1 LVFNISAL
9 IASNPALL
17 ARDSYLYPTKK
28 ICPRSSPQLFWNQIV
43 CRLSLILKSKK
54 GGKSNCELRLPALTA
69 VRQAQAGIEIKKK
82 EVLLMKRLTILITLI
97 SFIFSAQIAYTAPL
111 TSTLKDQQNVSI
123 TIYNSNVGLVKDT
136 RLIDLKPGLNELKF
150 MDVAARIDPT
160 TVHIKSLL
168 NGSSLNI
175 LEQNYEYDLLS
186 PQKLLEKFIGQ
197 KVQLAT
203 INPETKKEEIV
214 QAILLSTQGGNIY
227 QIGDKIHIGHYGR
240 ILLSRI
246 PENLI
251 PQPTLV
257 WMLENK
263 MSKPQKLEAS
273 YLTSG
278 INWKA
283 DYVAVLNK
291 LDTLTDLT
299 GWVTIDNKS
308 GATYQN
314 ALLKLVAGDI
324 HRVQPEMMADYAR
337 AKLAAKEAVSPQF
350 KEESFFEYHL
360 YTLDRRTTIKDNQT
374 KQMTL
379 HDANQVPVRKLFI
392 FSGYPQYYYYRHDQ
406 RSNKQKV
413 GVFLELENTKK
424 HNLGMP
430 LPKGTIRVYK
440 EDKDGSS
447 QFVGEDRIDH
457 TPKDEKFKIK
467 IGEAFDVVGEKIQTE
482 YKHLGFN
489 LYEVAFEVNLR
500 NHKKEDI
507 KVLVEELIPGDWEM
521 LSNTHPYE
529 KLQAHLI
536 RFEVPVAKDKEAKV
550 KYRIRFKY

>member
-1 LVFNISAL
+1 
-9 IASNPALL
+9 
-17 ARDSYLYPTKK
+17 
-28 ICPRSSPQLFWNQIV
+28 
-43 CRLSLILKSKK
+43 
-54 GGKSNCELRLPALTA
+54 
-69 VRQAQAGIEIKKK
+69 
-82 EVLLMKRLTILITLI
+82 MKQSVILITLI
-97 SFIFSAQIAYTAPL
+97 SFIFSIQIGYAAPL
-111 TSTLKDQQNVSI
+111 TSTLKDQQDVAV
-123 TIYNSNVGLVKDT
+123 TIYNSNIGLVKDT
-136 RLIDLKPGLNELKF
+136 RLIDLKPGVHELKF
-150 MDVAARIDPT
+150 MDVAGKIDPT
-160 TVHIKSLL
+160 TVHIKSLI
-168 NGSSLNI
+168 NGSSLNV

-186 PQKLLEKFIGQ
+186 PQKLLEKFVGQ

-214 QAILLSTQGGNIY
+214 EATLLSTQGGNIF
-227 QIGDKIHIGHYGR
+227 QIGDKIHIGHHGR
-240 ILLSRI
+240 ILLSKI

-257 WMLENK
+257 WMLENRL
-263 MSKPQKLEAS
+263 SKPQKLEVS

-299 GWVTIDNKS
+299 GWVTIDNRS
-308 GATYQN
+308 GAHYQN

-324 HRVQPEMMADYAR
+324 HRVQGEMRMDYAR
-337 AKLAAKEAVSPQF
+337 PMAAAKEAASPQF

-379 HDANQVPVRKLFI
+379 LDANQVPLKKLFI
-392 FSGYPQYYYYRHDQ
+392 FSGSPQYYYYQMDQ
-406 RSNKQKV
+406 GSNKQKI

-424 HNLGMP
+424 NNLGIP

-440 EDKDGSS
+440 EDKDGSL

-467 IGEAFDVVGEKIQTE
+467 IGEAFDVVGERVQTD
-482 YKHLGFN
+482 YKRLGRN
-489 LYEVAFEVNLR
+489 LFEVAFEVSLR
-500 NHKKEDI
+500 NHKNEDI
-507 KVLVEELIPGDWEM
+507 KVFVEEPIPGDWEM
-521 LSNTHPYE
+521 LSNTHSFE
-529 KLQAHLI
+529 KLSDHLI
-536 RFEVPVAKDKEAKV
+536 RFDVPVAKDKEVKV
-550 KYRIRFKY
+550 KYRIRFRY

>member
-1 LVFNISAL
+1 
-9 IASNPALL
+9 
-17 ARDSYLYPTKK
+17 
-28 ICPRSSPQLFWNQIV
+28 
-43 CRLSLILKSKK
+43 
-54 GGKSNCELRLPALTA
+54 
-69 VRQAQAGIEIKKK
+69 
-82 EVLLMKRLTILITLI
+82 MKRLMILVTLI
-97 SFIFSAQIAYTAPL
+97 SFMFSIQIGYATPL
-111 TSTLKDQQNVSI
+111 TSTLKDQQDVAI
-123 TIYNSNVGLVKDT
+123 TIYNSNIGLVKDT
-136 RLIDLKPGLNELKF
+136 RLIDLRPGIRELKF
-150 MDVAARIDPT
+150 MDVAAKIDPT
-160 TVHIKSLL
+160 TVHIKSLI
-168 NGSSLNI
+168 NGSSLNV

-186 PQKLLEKFIGQ
+186 PQKLLEKYVGQ

-203 INPETKKEEIV
+203 INPESKKEEIV
-214 QAILLSTQGGNIY
+214 EATLLSTQGGNIF
-227 QIGDKIHIGHYGR
+227 QIEDKIHIGHHGR
-240 ILLSRI
+240 IVLSKI

-251 PQPTLV
+251 SQPTLV

-263 MSKPQKLEAS
+263 LSKPQKLEAS

-299 GWVTIDNKS
+299 GWVTIDNRS

-324 HRVQPEMMADYAR
+324 HRVQPEMKMDYAR
-337 AKLAAKEAVSPQF
+337 PLAAAKEASPQF

-379 HDANQVPVRKLFI
+379 LDANQVPLKKLFI
-392 FSGYPQYYYYRHDQ
+392 FAGHPQYYYYQ
-406 RSNKQKV
+406 NPSSQKQKV

-424 HNLGMP
+424 NNLGIP

-440 EDKDGSS
+440 EDKDGSL

-467 IGEAFDVVGEKIQTE
+467 IGEAFDVVGERNQTD
-482 YKHLGFN
+482 YKRLAPN
-489 LYEVAFEVNLR
+489 LFEVAFEVNLR

-507 KVLVEELIPGDWEM
+507 KVLVEEPIPGDWEM
-521 LSNTHPYE
+521 LSNTHSFE
-529 KLQAHLI
+529 KLSAHLI
-536 RFEVPVAKDKEAKV
+536 RFDVPVTKDKEVKV

>member
-1 LVFNISAL
+1 M
-9 IASNPALL
+9 
-17 ARDSYLYPTKK
+17 KK
-28 ICPRSSPQLFWNQIV
+28 SFFV
-43 CRLSLILKSKK
+43 
-54 GGKSNCELRLPALTA
+54 T
-69 VRQAQAGIEIKKK
+69 
-82 EVLLMKRLTILITLI
+82 TLI
-97 SFIFSAQIAYTAPL
+97 SILLSIQIGFATPL
-111 TSTLKDQQNVSI
+111 TSNLKDQQDVAV

-136 RLIDLKPGLNELKF
+136 RLIDFKPGIHELKF
-150 MDVAARIDPT
+150 MDVAAKIDPT
-160 TVHIKSLL
+160 TVHIKSLI
-168 NGSSLNI
+168 NGSSLNV

-186 PQKLLEKFIGQ
+186 PQKLLEKFVGQ

-214 QAILLSTQGGNIY
+214 EATLLSTQGGNIY

-240 ILLSRI
+240 VLLPKI

-251 PQPTLV
+251 AQPTLV
-257 WMLENK
+257 WMLENRF
-263 MSKPQKLEAS
+263 SRPQKLEAS

-291 LDTLTDLT
+291 LDTMTDLT
-299 GWVTIDNKS
+299 GWVTIDNRS

-324 HRVQPEMMADYAR
+324 HRVQGEMRMDYAR
-337 AKLAAKEAVSPQF
+337 PMAAAKEASPQF

-379 HDANQVPVRKLFI
+379 LDANQVPIRKLFV
-392 FSGYPQYYYYRHDQ
+392 FSGAPQYYYYQMDQ
-406 RSNKQKV
+406 GSQKQKI
-413 GVFLELENTKK
+413 GVFLELENSKRN
-424 HNLGMP
+424 NLGIP

-440 EDKDGSS
+440 EDKSGSL
-447 QFVGEDRIDH
+447 QFIGEDRIDH

-467 IGEAFDVVGEKIQTE
+467 IGEAFDVVGERVQTE
-482 YKHLGFN
+482 YKRLGRN
-489 LYEVAFEVNLR
+489 LFEVAFEVSLR

-507 KVLVEELIPGDWEM
+507 KVLVEEPIPGDWEM
-521 LSNTHPYE
+521 LSRTHPYE
-529 KLQAHLI
+529 KLSAHLI
-536 RFEVPVAKDKEAKV
+536 RFEVPVAKDKEEKV
-550 KYRIRFKY
+550 KYRIRFRY

>member
-1 LVFNISAL
+1 
-9 IASNPALL
+9 
-17 ARDSYLYPTKK
+17 
-28 ICPRSSPQLFWNQIV
+28 
-43 CRLSLILKSKK
+43 
-54 GGKSNCELRLPALTA
+54 
-69 VRQAQAGIEIKKK
+69 
-82 EVLLMKRLTILITLI
+82 MKRLIVLFTLI
-97 SFIFSAQIAYTAPL
+97 LFLLSLQVSYATPL
-111 TSTLKDQQNVSI
+111 TSTLKDQQDVAI
-123 TIYNSNVGLVKDT
+123 TIYNSNLGLVKDT
-136 RLIDLKPGLNELKF
+136 RLIDFKPGIHELKF
-150 MDVAARIDPT
+150 MDVAAKIDPT
-160 TVHIKSLL
+160 TVHIKSLI
-168 NGSSLNI
+168 NGSSLNVW
-175 LEQNYEYDLLS
+175 EQNYEYDLLS
-186 PQKLLEKFIGQ
+186 PQKLLEKFVGQ
-197 KVQLAT
+197 SVQLAT

-214 QAILLSTQGGNIY
+214 EATLLSTQGGNIF

-240 ILLSRI
+240 VLLSKI

-263 MSKPQKLEAS
+263 LSKPQKLEAS

-291 LDTLTDLT
+291 LDTMTDLT
-299 GWVTIDNKS
+299 GWVTIDNRS

-324 HRVQPEMMADYAR
+324 NRVQGEMRMDYAR
-337 AKLAAKEAVSPQF
+337 PMAAAKEASPQF

-379 HDANQVPVRKLFI
+379 LDANQIPVKKLFI
-392 FSGYPQYYYYRHDQ
+392 FSGSPQYYYYQ
-406 RSNKQKV
+406 MNQSTNKQKI

-424 HNLGMP
+424 NNLGMP
-430 LPKGTIRVYK
+430 LPKGTVRVYK
-440 EDKDGSS
+440 EDKDGSL

-467 IGEAFDVVGEKIQTE
+467 IGEAFDVVGERIQTD
-482 YKHLGFN
+482 YKRLGSN
-489 LYEVAFEVNLR
+489 LFEVAFEVSLR
-500 NHKKEDI
+500 NHKNEDI
-507 KVLVEELIPGDWEM
+507 KVFVEEPIPGDWEM
-521 LSNTHPYE
+521 LSKTHPYE
-529 KLQAHLI
+529 KLSAHLI
-536 RFEVPVAKDKEAKV
+536 RFEVPVAKDKEVKV

>member
-1 LVFNISAL
+1 
-9 IASNPALL
+9 
-17 ARDSYLYPTKK
+17 
-28 ICPRSSPQLFWNQIV
+28 
-43 CRLSLILKSKK
+43 
-54 GGKSNCELRLPALTA
+54 
-69 VRQAQAGIEIKKK
+69 
-82 EVLLMKRLTILITLI
+82 MKRLIVLIRLI
-97 SFIFSAQIAYTAPL
+97 SFLLSIQMGFAAPL
-111 TSTLKDQQNVSI
+111 ISNLKDQQDVAV

-136 RLIDLKPGLNELKF
+136 RLIDFKPGIHELKF
-150 MDVAARIDPT
+150 MDVAAKIDPT
-160 TVHIKSLL
+160 TVHIKSLI
-168 NGSSLNI
+168 NGSSLNV

-186 PQKLLEKFIGQ
+186 PQKLLEKFVGQ

-214 QAILLSTQGGNIY
+214 EATLLSTQGGNIY

-240 ILLSRI
+240 VLLPKI

-251 PQPTLV
+251 AQPTLV
-257 WMLENK
+257 WMLENRL
-263 MSKPQKLEAS
+263 SRPQKLEAS

-291 LDTLTDLT
+291 LDTMTDLT
-299 GWVTIDNKS
+299 GWVTIDNRS

-324 HRVQPEMMADYAR
+324 HRVEGEMRMDYAR
-337 AKLAAKEAVSPQF
+337 PMAAAKEASPQF

-379 HDANQVPVRKLFI
+379 LDANQVPIRKLFI
-392 FSGYPQYYYYRHDQ
+392 FSGAPQYYYYQ
-406 RSNKQKV
+406 MEQGSQKQKI
-413 GVFLELENTKK
+413 GVFLELENSKK
-424 HNLGMP
+424 NNLGIP

-440 EDKDGSS
+440 EDKDGSL

-467 IGEAFDVVGEKIQTE
+467 IGEAFDVVGERGQTE
-482 YKHLGFN
+482 YKRLGRN
-489 LYEVAFEVNLR
+489 LFEVTFEVSLR

-507 KVLVEELIPGDWEM
+507 KVLVEEPIPGDWEM
-521 LSNTHPYE
+521 LSNTHPFE
-529 KLQAHLI
+529 KLSAHLI
-536 RFEVPVAKDKEAKV
+536 RFEVPVPKDKEEKV
-550 KYRIRFKY
+550 KYRIRFRY

>member
-1 LVFNISAL
+1 VVVFNTKTNA
-9 IASNPALL
+9 PHLL
-17 ARDSYLYPTKK
+17 PSGERES
-28 ICPRSSPQLFWNQIV
+28 
-43 CRLSLILKSKK
+43 
-54 GGKSNCELRLPALTA
+54 LPA
-69 VRQAQAGIEIKKK
+69 AGRGRK
-82 EVLLMKRLTILITLI
+82 EDFPMKRSVVLITLV
-97 SFIFSAQIAYTAPL
+97 SFLFSLQVGYAAPL
-111 TSTLKDQQNVSI
+111 TSTLKDQQNVSV
-123 TIYNSNVGLVKDT
+123 TIYNSNVGLVKDI
-136 RLIDLKPGLNELKF
+136 RLIDFKPGVHELKF
-150 MDVAARIDPT
+150 MDVAAKIDPT
-160 TVHIKSLL
+160 TVHIKSLI
-168 NGSSLNI
+168 NGSSLNV

-186 PQKLLEKFIGQ
+186 PQKLLEKFVGQ

-214 QAILLSTQGGNIY
+214 EATLLSTQGGNIF

-240 ILLSRI
+240 VLLSKI

-263 MSKPQKLEAS
+263 LSKPQKLEAS

-291 LDTLTDLT
+291 LDTMTDLT
-299 GWVTIDNKS
+299 GWVTIDNRS

-324 HRVQPEMMADYAR
+324 HRVQGEMRMDYAKPM
-337 AKLAAKEAVSPQF
+337 AAAKEASPQF

-360 YTLDRRTTIKDNQT
+360 YTLDRRTTVKDNQT

-379 HDANQVPVRKLFI
+379 LDANQVPLKKLFI
-392 FSGYPQYYYYRHDQ
+392 FVGSPQYYYYQ
-406 RSNKQKV
+406 MNQGTNKQKI

-424 HNLGMP
+424 NNLGIP

-440 EDKDGSS
+440 EDKDGSL

-467 IGEAFDVVGEKIQTE
+467 IGEAFDVVGERIQTD
-482 YKHLGFN
+482 YKRLGSN
-489 LYEVAFEVNLR
+489 LFEVAFEVSLR

-507 KVLVEELIPGDWEM
+507 KVLVEEPIPGDWEM
-521 LSNTHPYE
+521 LSNTHPFE
-529 KLQAHLI
+529 KLSAHLI
-536 RFEVPVAKDKEAKV
+536 RFDVPVAKDKEVKV

>member
-1 LVFNISAL
+1 MKSLVVFIAL
-9 IASNPALL
+9 IPFFVSLRGGYAAL
-17 ARDSYLYPTKK
+17 
-28 ICPRSSPQLFWNQIV
+28 
-43 CRLSLILKSKK
+43 
-54 GGKSNCELRLPALTA
+54 
-69 VRQAQAGIEIKKK
+69 
-82 EVLLMKRLTILITLI
+82 
-97 SFIFSAQIAYTAPL
+97 L
-111 TSTLKDQQNVSI
+111 TSTLKDQQSVAI
-123 TIYNSNVGLVKDT
+123 TIYNSNIGLVKDT
-136 RLIDLKPGLNELKF
+136 RLVEFKPGIHELKF
-150 MDVAARIDPT
+150 MDVAAKIDPT
-160 TVHIKSLL
+160 TVHIKSLI
-168 NGSSLNI
+168 NGLSLTV

-186 PQKLLEKFIGQ
+186 PQKLLEKFVGQ
-197 KVQLAT
+197 KVQLT
-203 INPETKKEEIV
+203 SINPETKKEEIV
-214 QAILLSTQGGNIY
+214 EATLLSTQGGNIF

-240 ILLSRI
+240 VLLSRI

-263 MSKPQKLEAS
+263 LSKLQKLEAS

-299 GWVTIDNKS
+299 GWVTIDNRS

-324 HRVQPEMMADYAR
+324 HRVQGEMRMDYAR
-337 AKLAAKEAVSPQF
+337 PMAAAKEASQQF

-379 HDANQVPVRKLFI
+379 LDANQVPIKKLFI
-392 FSGYPQYYYYRHDQ
+392 FTGSPQYYYYQ
-406 RSNKQKV
+406 MTQGTNKQKI

-424 HNLGMP
+424 NHLGMP
-430 LPKGTIRVYK
+430 LPKGTVRVYK
-440 EDKDGSS
+440 EDKDGSL

-467 IGEAFDVVGEKIQTE
+467 IGEAFDVVGERIQTD
-482 YKHLGFN
+482 YKRLGSN
-489 LYEVAFEVNLR
+489 LFEVAFEVTLR
-500 NHKKEDI
+500 NHKKEGI
-507 KVLVEELIPGDWEM
+507 NVLVEEPIPGDWEM
-521 LSNTHPYE
+521 LSNSHPFE
-529 KLQAHLI
+529 KLQAHMI
-536 RFEVPVAKDKEAKV
+536 RFDVPLAKDKEVKV

>member
-1 LVFNISAL
+1 
-9 IASNPALL
+9 
-17 ARDSYLYPTKK
+17 
-28 ICPRSSPQLFWNQIV
+28 
-43 CRLSLILKSKK
+43 
-54 GGKSNCELRLPALTA
+54 
-69 VRQAQAGIEIKKK
+69 
-82 EVLLMKRLTILITLI
+82 MKRLVILITLI
-97 SFIFSAQIAYTAPL
+97 SFLLSIQIGYTLNHVGIQGSAAPL

-136 RLIDLKPGLNELKF
+136 RIIDFKPGIHELKF
-150 MDVAARIDPT
+150 MDVAGKIDPT
-160 TVHIKSLL
+160 TVHIKSLI
-168 NGSSLNI
+168 NDSSLNV

-186 PQKLLEKFIGQ
+186 PQKLLEKFVGQ

-214 QAILLSTQGGNIY
+214 EATLLSTQGGNIF
-227 QIGDKIHIGHYGR
+227 QIGDKIHIGHHGR

-263 MSKPQKLEAS
+263 LSKTQKLEAS

-299 GWVTIDNKS
+299 GWVTIDNRS

-324 HRVQPEMMADYAR
+324 HRVTQEMQMDYAR
-337 AKLAAKEAVSPQF
+337 VKMAAKEAASPQF

-379 HDANQVPVRKLFI
+379 LDANQVPLKKLFI
-392 FSGYPQYYYYRHDQ
+392 FAGYPQYYYYRIDQ

-424 HNLGMP
+424 NNLGIP

-440 EDKDGSS
+440 EDKDGSL
-447 QFVGEDRIDH
+447 QFIGEDRIDH

-467 IGEAFDVVGEKIQTE
+467 IGEAFDVVGERIQTD
-482 YKHLGFN
+482 YKHLGYN
-489 LYEVAFEVNLR
+489 LYEVAFEVSLR

-507 KVLVEELIPGDWEM
+507 KVLVEEPIPGDWEM
-521 LSNTHPYE
+521 LLNTHPYE
-529 KLQAHLI
+529 KLQANLI
-536 RFEVPVAKDKEAKV
+536 RFDVPVAKDKEVKV